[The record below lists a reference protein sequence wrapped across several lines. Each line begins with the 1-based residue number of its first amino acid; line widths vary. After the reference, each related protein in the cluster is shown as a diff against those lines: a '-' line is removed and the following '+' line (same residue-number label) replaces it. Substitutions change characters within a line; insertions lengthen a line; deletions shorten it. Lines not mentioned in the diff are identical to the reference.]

1 MEETDLKATVDS
13 SLAANQKSL
22 IQSIKDAVRDTSLND
37 SQLAAI
43 RDMAAKVGIKSF
55 KDVVSTNKVAP
66 KTKLE
71 KYMVLQMQKLGT
83 PAKIATFINE
93 VVSSKTQDELAKAL
107 DLPSADLEKILPTP
121 TISEIF
127 TSLFKKFLVTFFIS
141 FCFSFMY
148 QFVSKL
154 ELVKK
159 AMEGCQKFVKF
170 GSQHKIKMA
179 RIARLIKKAEGFT
192 SPERPRLN
200 FRGIPQA
207 EPPVQTIQVSRN
219 YNPAE
224 LSERSLRAINKTLQE
239 SNNSLSDTAM
249 AVDERI
255 NFLNNE
261 VSIARDRL
269 IDIAKNSPEA
279 LPLAREQFNSLLS
292 KLENIKELEKN
303 IKETRGLFEA
313 ASTPRVTPELNQL
326 RIDLVSGDLAD
337 RMKKINEG
345 ARYLEKVT
353 QDAQLNTFHIGV
365 SDQNIGGVVSYEGLS
380 DSVKRKVEQKIQT
393 ALTEAE
399 KSHKNLLEVRDE
411 VQKYQQ
417 QLLEQI
423 QSRTQAGISNTTGT
437 QEYVKVIKEL
447 NEAQAALD
455 KSTEQLEILQE
466 ASRRP
471 SLKIYNDI
479 NERLLREIQDNKQ
492 VGDSIGL
499 RVDQDFEAAQRAIDP
514 PDTERGWKFLDKSEQ
529 KRWLKDIYNQQ
540 DTLEDARNTIEN
552 SIARADK
559 QIAQLE
565 KMKNGANLHPDDI
578 KSMDELITQAKEKQR
593 VLTETLGDIQEQ
605 EAYYRQLATR
615 PSIAGVRDHVGDY
628 QQIIQETNQEL
639 QSFNKF
645 TPLEEARNIIHMAPG
660 KITSMNMEQMRSE
673 TAQRIN
679 WLNALKT
686 KDPTLYAEGLGL
698 QDSYILAFDQAQK
711 IIGKD
716 PDTWALVFEQ
726 HPELDPLQYSYTDSF
741 ATGAPEIN
749 INELNKLYQDA
760 LEQVHNGVIPTT
772 ENIYKLEQ
780 NMTDVKDKASYNIL
794 CGAAQWA
801 GFSFLKTFT
810 TFITGLAGGL
820 VKEYL
825 LQGALPAFITACAV
839 SVIIVGKGIIS
850 SIFGFI
856 TKGVGFVKDM
866 VSSLWQKILGKRS
879 KLASS
884 KALLKQAKARNKYAA
899 AAISMDQISSEEDV
913 LKVTENAVQEG
924 VKASA
929 SELSKFLGQR
939 SISSLR
945 ELVSEAGSK
954 VFIQISQKQDVIAP
968 RTPLEDLIKKRV
980 EKLSGGARIQFLS
993 DISNASSEEE
1003 MMELLD
1009 IKEADKDIYFKG
1021 VSTRGQK
1028 LWKFALIL
1036 SVTFLLSLF
1045 IYAIVA
1051 SGAWASASASFMKT
1065 MAPIAEYMHSAL
1077 GYASAKEFYTGLA
1090 FNAARSALI
1099 STTIIGVIMYGPS
1112 WIRKSVGAISTWVSG
1127 HLSKIWSVIK
1137 KGLSYL
1143 NPLSYMKKA
1152 SSYTT
1157 AQKLVIIMRQPVWV
1171 R

>member
-1 MEETDLKATVDS
+1 
-13 SLAANQKSL
+13 
-22 IQSIKDAVRDTSLND
+22 
-37 SQLAAI
+37 
-43 RDMAAKVGIKSF
+43 
-55 KDVVSTNKVAP
+55 
-66 KTKLE
+66 
-71 KYMVLQMQKLGT
+71 
-83 PAKIATFINE
+83 
-93 VVSSKTQDELAKAL
+93 
-107 DLPSADLEKILPTP
+107 
-121 TISEIF
+121 
-127 TSLFKKFLVTFFIS
+127 
-141 FCFSFMY
+141 
-148 QFVSKL
+148 
-154 ELVKK
+154 
-159 AMEGCQKFVKF
+159 
-170 GSQHKIKMA
+170 
-179 RIARLIKKAEGFT
+179 
-192 SPERPRLN
+192 
-200 FRGIPQA
+200 
-207 EPPVQTIQVSRN
+207 
-219 YNPAE
+219 
-224 LSERSLRAINKTLQE
+224 
-239 SNNSLSDTAM
+239 
-249 AVDERI
+249 
-255 NFLNNE
+255 
-261 VSIARDRL
+261 
-269 IDIAKNSPEA
+269 
-279 LPLAREQFNSLLS
+279 
-292 KLENIKELEKN
+292 
-303 IKETRGLFEA
+303 
-313 ASTPRVTPELNQL
+313 
-326 RIDLVSGDLAD
+326 
-337 RMKKINEG
+337 
-345 ARYLEKVT
+345 
-353 QDAQLNTFHIGV
+353 
-365 SDQNIGGVVSYEGLS
+365 
-380 DSVKRKVEQKIQT
+380 
-393 ALTEAE
+393 
-399 KSHKNLLEVRDE
+399 
-411 VQKYQQ
+411 
-417 QLLEQI
+417 
-423 QSRTQAGISNTTGT
+423 
-437 QEYVKVIKEL
+437 
-447 NEAQAALD
+447 
-455 KSTEQLEILQE
+455 
-466 ASRRP
+466 
-471 SLKIYNDI
+471 
-479 NERLLREIQDNKQ
+479 
-492 VGDSIGL
+492 
-499 RVDQDFEAAQRAIDP
+499 
-514 PDTERGWKFLDKSEQ
+514 
-529 KRWLKDIYNQQ
+529 
-540 DTLEDARNTIEN
+540 
-552 SIARADK
+552 
-559 QIAQLE
+559 
-565 KMKNGANLHPDDI
+565 
-578 KSMDELITQAKEKQR
+578 
-593 VLTETLGDIQEQ
+593 
-605 EAYYRQLATR
+605 
-615 PSIAGVRDHVGDY
+615 
-628 QQIIQETNQEL
+628 
-639 QSFNKF
+639 
-645 TPLEEARNIIHMAPG
+645 MAPG
-660 KITSMNMEQMRSE
+660 KITHVNMEQMRSE

-810 TFITGLAGGL
+810 TFITGLAGGV

-1065 MAPIAEYMHSAL
+1065 MAPIAEYMH
-1077 GYASAKEFYTGLA
+1077 
-1090 FNAARSALI
+1090 
-1099 STTIIGVIMYGPS
+1099 
-1112 WIRKSVGAISTWVSG
+1112 
-1127 HLSKIWSVIK
+1127 
-1137 KGLSYL
+1137 
-1143 NPLSYMKKA
+1143 
-1152 SSYTT
+1152 
-1157 AQKLVIIMRQPVWV
+1157 
-1171 R
+1171 